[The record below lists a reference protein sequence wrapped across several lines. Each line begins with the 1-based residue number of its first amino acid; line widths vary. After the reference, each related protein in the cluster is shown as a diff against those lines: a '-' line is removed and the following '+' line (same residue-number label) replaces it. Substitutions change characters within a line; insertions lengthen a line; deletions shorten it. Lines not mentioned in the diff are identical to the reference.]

1 MVMSGGKRGYS
12 YKSKLGRG
20 FTLIE
25 LLLTVTVVALLA
37 VTVLVSLNPA
47 ERIVDAKN
55 ARRTTDVDTILAAIH
70 TSIVDSSGAYPSGL
84 TEGMSETQIGAG
96 TTGCAIATGGCTVT
110 PTGCVDLATSLASY
124 MGSMPIDPSGAST
137 YTADKTGYSVE
148 VDANGIVTVRAC
160 GSEGGET
167 ISISR

>member
-1 MVMSGGKRGYS
+1 MK
-12 YKSKLGRG
+12 G

-47 ERIVDAKN
+47 TRIRDAKN

-70 TSIVDSSGAYPSGL
+70 TSIVDTSGTYPTGL
-84 TEGMSETQIGAG
+84 SAGMNETQIGSG
-96 TTGCAIATGGCTVT
+96 TTGGVIATGGCAVT
-110 PTGCVDLATSLASY
+110 PTGCVNLATPLASY
-124 MGSMPIDPSGAST
+124 LASMPIDPSGGST
-137 YTADKTGYSVE
+137 YTAAKTGYSV
-148 VDANGIVTVRAC
+148 VVNSSGIITIKAC
-160 GSEGGET
+160 GAESTT